1 MRVRRNHKKILIIGG
16 EPSLVYSL
24 EWFLDSR
31 GYSAIAILDYCEAMA
46 AVNCIKNGMDRFNA
60 VVIEAGNPVIDDLK
74 LIRELKAVHCAM
86 PVIVL
91 ASASAEQLAV
101 RYLDFGA
108 DGLMNIP
115 FSPSELEARVNSLI
129 RRACMSGRP

>member
-74 LIRELKAVHCAM
+74 LIRELKTVHCAM

-115 FSPSELEARVNSLI
+115 FSPPELEARVNSLI